1 MFLGGNLTPSRDKRR
16 KIFLLRG
23 MLIFALGG
31 LLFLGGAT
39 RAGMSGILLLVLFA
53 SSNLALSFVSLRWIS
68 TIRFELIVGA
78 LDVVLVATG
87 VSLAGLGFGPLPI
100 SCLLMFLVV
109 ALGNYTKQAVA
120 GAATVGALHAW
131 MVVGRGVAPAD
142 GRGLAL
148 QVMFL
153 CVVALYYGYLVD
165 PIHGIRRR
173 EDAEVLERLEL
184 KTLLKI
190 LDTITS
196 SLDVRKVTRTI
207 VSHIN
212 SVVPSVRCSLLLI
225 DETHQRCFVLA
236 SHDDPTVDMLELQL
250 AKYPEIRQVIQTRK
264 PVIVSDVG
272 HDPLMA
278 EVRTLLEE
286 LDFHSIMV
294 FPLTFGEDLLG
305 TLLLKTARAGQQF
318 TQAELNFCNAVARAS
333 ANALKNAMLHR
344 EVLEES
350 ARHRSTGEKLAN
362 LFNHSPQLI
371 LTTDEHGRITE
382 FNRGAERLLGYT
394 KAEVLGQPCPMLL
407 SGEQK
412 DDLVARVRSEDV
424 VPNYPCGLR
433 KKDGSELSA
442 ELTLSTLRNA
452 AGEEIGTVCIGRDV
466 SELKAAQSQLLQAE
480 KLSTIGNVLSGVAH
494 ELNNPLSVVLGY
506 SQLLA
511 LRLSDDPAGEQ
522 LSKVHESALRCQK
535 IVQNLLSFARVHK
548 PQREF
553 LDVNAIVEKTLELKQ
568 YHLHVSNIELVKELD
583 PALPRTMLDSN
594 QIQQVLLNLINNAE
608 QSMVDSGKPDG
619 RLTVRTQEADG
630 EIRIDVVDDGA
641 GMDSETQQRIFDPFF
656 STKQQSQGTGLG
668 LSVSYGIVNEH
679 GGRILVDSSPG
690 RGATF
695 TVTLPV
701 REETPA
707 PHASEEPAA
716 AAGDGPV
723 VTGQILIVDDEP
735 MVRELL
741 VDILEE
747 LGHRVDTA
755 GDGKEACEK
764 VHGAT
769 YDLIITDVRMP
780 RMNGID
786 LYRELLATRPEL
798 KHSVVFITGDLIDND
813 TVRFLAEV
821 NPPVIAKP
829 LEVHQV
835 VDAVNEML
843 RSSDRA

>member
-1 MFLGGNLTPSRDKRR
+1 LTPSRDKRR
-16 KIFLLRG
+16 NIFLLRG
-23 MLIFALGG
+23 MLIFAVGG

-39 RAGMSGILLLVLFA
+39 RAGTSGILLLVVFA
-53 SSNLALSFVSLRWIS
+53 LTDLALPFLPLRWLS

-78 LDVVLVATG
+78 LDVVFVATG
-87 VSLAGLGFGPLPI
+87 ISLAGLGMGPLPV
-100 SCLLMFLVV
+100 SCLLILLVV

-131 MVVGRGVAPAD
+131 MVVGRGVGSSD

-148 QVMFL
+148 QVLFL

-165 PIHGIRRR
+165 RLHGIRRR

-184 KTLLKI
+184 RTLLKI
-190 LDTITS
+190 LDMTTS
-196 SLDVRKVTRTI
+196 SLDVRRVTQAI
-207 VSHIN
+207 VNYIN
-212 SVVPSVRCSLLLI
+212 SVVPSVRCSLLLV

-236 SHDDPTVDMLELQL
+236 SHDDPSVDMLELDL
-250 AKYPEIRQVIQTRK
+250 VKYPEIREVIQTRK

-294 FPLTFGEDLLG
+294 LPLTFGEDLLG
-305 TLLLKTARAGQQF
+305 TLLLKTARAGQKF

-344 EVLEES
+344 EVLAES

-362 LFNHSPQLI
+362 LFNHSPELI

-382 FNRGAERLLGYT
+382 FNRGAERLLGYSR
-394 KAEVLGQPCPMLL
+394 AEVLGQPCPMLL
-407 SGEQK
+407 SAEQK
-412 DDLVARVRSEDV
+412 DVLLAQVRSEDV

-433 KKDGSELSA
+433 RKDGSELSA
-442 ELTLSTLRNA
+442 ELTFSTLRDA
-452 AGEEIGTVCIGRDV
+452 TGEAIGTVCIGRDV
-466 SELKAAQSQLLQAE
+466 SALKSAQRQLLQAE

-511 LRLSDDPAGEQ
+511 LRMSEDPAGEQ
-522 LSKVHESALRCQK
+522 LSKVHQSAMRCQK
-535 IVQNLLSFARVHK
+535 IVQNLLSFARARK

-553 LDVNAIVEKTLELKQ
+553 LDFNGIIEKTLELKQ
-568 YHLHVSNIELVKELD
+568 YHLNVSNIEIVKELD

-608 QSMVDSGKPDG
+608 HAMVDSKEFGG
-619 RLTVRTQEADG
+619 RLIVRTRETDG
-630 EIRIDVVDDGA
+630 EIRVDVVDNGE

-656 STKQQSQGTGLG
+656 STKQQRQGTGLG
-668 LSVSYGIVNEH
+668 LSVSYGIVTEH

-690 RGATF
+690 GGATF
-695 TVTLPV
+695 TVMLPV
-701 REETPA
+701 REEIPA
-707 PHASEEPAA
+707 SPAAEDQIA
-716 AAGDGPV
+716 AAGGDSV
-723 VTGQILIVDDEP
+723 ATGQILVVDDEP

-741 VDILEE
+741 VDLLED
-747 LGHRVDTA
+747 LGHQVDTA
-755 GDGKEACEK
+755 RDGKEACEK

-769 YDLIITDVRMP
+769 FDVVITDVRMP
-780 RMNGID
+780 RMSGIE
-786 LYRELLATRPEL
+786 LYRELLATRPGIKNSIL
-798 KHSVVFITGDLIDND
+798 FITGDLIDNE

-829 LEVHQV
+829 LEVQQV
-835 VDAVNEML
+835 VDAVNRVL
-843 RSSDRA
+843 RTDDRA